1 MNLNPKLWFREIEDW
16 WFDRSRHV
24 DTSGLAPKPD
34 PSRVVGEV
42 RDSNIYGPVRAANA
56 HAAIRDLPI
65 RDFSEYTFIDIG
77 SGKGRVLFIAAEY
90 PFRKVLGVEYSN
102 EMQRAALENV
112 SRYKHA
118 SQRCFAIESLAAN
131 AAEYTFPDGNLVL
144 YLFNPFGPEIMGR
157 MLANLDLSLTQKP
170 RHIIIVMLWPEQA
183 HLVAEMAG
191 VRTYR
196 QNRRYHIYELG
207 PAPSVQ
213 RAP

>member
-77 SGKGRVLFIAAEY
+77 SGKGRVLLSRPSIHSAKCWASSTRTKCNAPLLKMSAVINMQASDASQSSPWRQMPRNT
-90 PFRKVLGVEYSN
+90 PFRT
-102 EMQRAALENV
+102 
-112 SRYKHA
+112 
-118 SQRCFAIESLAAN
+118 AIWCS
-131 AAEYTFPDGNLVL
+131 TCSTHS
-144 YLFNPFGPEIMGR
+144 GR
-157 MLANLDLSLTQKP
+157 RSW
-170 RHIIIVMLWPEQA
+170 V
-183 HLVAEMAG
+183 G
-191 VRTYR
+191 C
-196 QNRRYHIYELG
+196 
-207 PAPSVQ
+207 
-213 RAP
+213 